1 MVCDL
6 EDPIYG
12 SALAGTRTIEE
23 VTGEPEV
30 IAEGTDMDTGMV
42 IVQVIMQD
50 EETRI
55 GEICTVIKIGVTTTS
70 IIKKIT

>member
-6 EDPIYG
+6 EDLIYG
-12 SALAGTRTIEE
+12 LVLAGTHTIEE
-23 VTGEPEV
+23 VTGEREV
-30 IAEGTDMDTGMV
+30 IAADTDMDTGMV
-42 IVQVIMQD
+42 IVQDIMQD

>member
-12 SALAGTRTIEE
+12 SALAGTHTIEE

-30 IAEGTDMDTGMV
+30 IAEVTDMDTGMV
-42 IVQVIMQD
+42 IALDITQVGV
-50 EETRI
+50 TRT
-55 GEICTVIKIGVTTTS
+55 GEICTAIKIGVTTTS
-70 IIKKIT
+70 IIKVIT